1 MSKLLDSST
10 LIIPILPTL
19 SIAEAINC
27 PISSLPAEIVATEAI
42 SWLVSTLCEF
52 FKTTSATSLPAFS
65 IPSRIKTGLAPL
77 STAFNPFTIIFRA
90 RIVAVVVPSPATSLV
105 LLATSYTS
113 LAPIF
118 SNLSSSSISLAI
130 LTPSFVINGEP

>member
-1 MSKLLDSST
+1 M
-10 LIIPILPTL
+10 
-19 SIAEAINC
+19 AEAINW

-42 SWLVSTLCEF
+42 SWFVSILWEF
-52 FKTTSATSLPAFS
+52 FNTTSATALPAFS
-65 IPSRIKTGLAPL
+65 IPSRIKTGFAPL